1 MKIGFY
7 EYIKEYIIH
16 FDYKPV
22 AVMLMLCTFL
32 FNLAIAKS
40 FEQTPGE
47 SNVSI
52 KIAEMSIPD
61 ALSLLEE
68 KAGLS
73 INYNRSIFSQN
84 SKISLE
90 VKNMPLELT
99 LKKILSGTR
108 VAYRFAD
115 TNTILLYKLPDPVKP
130 GRISGKIF
138 DEKGETLPGASIK
151 VIQTGKATQTA
162 SDGSY
167 TLSVEPGIYTI
178 EVSYISF
185 VTQRISEVNVKAD
198 KNTPLDIS
206 LKPDAKGLQEVVVT
220 ASYKKASVE
229 GLLAR
234 QKNASE
240 ISNGIS
246 AEQISR
252 TPDKNIGESLKR
264 ISGVST
270 IDNKFVI
277 VRGIGERYNSAQLDG
292 VTLPST
298 EAQTRNFSFDLI
310 PSNLVDNVVVSKT
323 VTPDMNTSF
332 GGGLIQINTK
342 DIPTENFISFTAGTA
357 YNDQSTGKD
366 FLSHKRGKYD
376 YFGFD
381 DGRRDYPEGLEHTVK
396 TVAPNSAL
404 TEAEYQKKVTDQ
416 SKRFTQDNVSVYKY
430 KTAPS
435 QNYQFTIGRA
445 LNLDTTNHNK
455 FGFTGSLSYRNT
467 QNINLIEN
475 QNRSDWNLAYPNN
488 SGASYG
494 FNTTLGGILNFGLQL
509 GKNRFSFRNTYT
521 HLYDNTMVRII
532 GFHKDETN
540 FNLPPNRI
548 QENEDP
554 TYTDLLQNKLNGQH
568 QLGKVKIEWDLA
580 RINIHRKEKDLV
592 IASSSP
598 KLIGSEYQYF
608 YNYNL
613 STQIEVVPMS
623 RHHYQNEEGHYS
635 WNLSATIPFKFK
647 EIRSSLKTGYFG
659 NRKKADFSWQIA
671 SFSGSNT
678 LADSLKYIPVSEM
691 INPENIA
698 FDKYFYSVNPYF
710 LDNYEGKSNTHAGY
724 IMLDNRLLSNLRL
737 VWGVRAEYYQYTE
750 IKNGYSN
757 AQSQTAFELKP
768 DRKWQWLPSANITY
782 NPVDALNIRAAVSS
796 SVIRPELLDNS
807 RFFRYS
813 PYLDGQ
819 FGNQGLYSTRI
830 DSYDFKT
837 EWFPGLGEIISIG
850 GYYKYFD
857 KPAEITVSSAS
868 GNSTYYTKSSDWA
881 KVYGLEFEFRK
892 SLGFITDLQLL
903 SRLTAYGN
911 FTLQRSIVRSTY
923 RTKNPADPTG
933 PDILMPINQ
942 KRAMYGQAPY
952 QLNAGLQYTDKHFSF
967 NIAYN
972 KSAYKTY
979 IVSDKP
985 VDIEYERAR
994 DQIDI
999 QIAYKFLNN
1008 KIEIKLN
1015 AGNLLNRAS
1024 VFYRNTASY
1033 EANPEYVAGK
1043 SDESDFMRLKPGFSN
1058 KYDEGDQITFK
1069 QKFGRTY
1076 STSITYNF

>member
-73 INYNRSIFSQN
+73 INYNKSIFSQN
-84 SKISLE
+84 SRISLE
-90 VKNMPLELT
+90 VKNMPIELI
-99 LKKILSGTR
+99 LRKMLSGTR
-108 VAYRFAD
+108 VAYKFAES
-115 TNTILLYKLPDPVKP
+115 NTILLYKLPDPVKP

-198 KNTPLDIS
+198 RNTPLDIS

-246 AEQISR
+246 AEQIAR

-404 TEAEYQKKVTDQ
+404 TEAEYQKKVIDQ
-416 SKRFTQDNVSVYKY
+416 SKRFTQDNVSIYKY

-521 HLYDNTMVRII
+521 HLYDNTMVRIT

-598 KLIGSEYQYF
+598 KLIGNEYQYF

-678 LADSLKYIPVSEM
+678 LADSLKYIPVGEM

-782 NPVDALNIRAAVSS
+782 SPVDALNIRAAVSS

-999 QIAYKFLNN
+999 QIAYKFLKN
-1008 KIEIKLN
+1008 KLEIKFN
-1015 AGNLLNRAS
+1015 AANLLNTAS
-1024 VFYRNTASY
+1024 TFYRNTASY